1 MFSLI
6 VNIVSNCFLVTVHL
20 CNELKIKFSIQDF
33 LRKFEQS
40 PSFLYTWSHSVKNL
54 NDFLCM
60 DVVKI
65 IYFINNRF
73 EFCYTLRAKVS
84 ASFFTFLC
92 CSLKCLCSSLKYLTM
107 VGNPQKQSPIGVLRW
122 SGSPRSSRPCYVYSQ
137 EKTCA
142 RVSFFNKVADLR
154 PGT

>member
-6 VNIVSNCFLVTVHL
+6 VTIVNNCFLVTVPL

-84 ASFFTFLC
+84 ASF
-92 CSLKCLCSSLKYLTM
+92 
-107 VGNPQKQSPIGVLRW
+107 SP
-122 SGSPRSSRPCYVYSQ
+122 
-137 EKTCA
+137 
-142 RVSFFNKVADLR
+142 FFVV
-154 PGT
+154 P